1 MKHEDP
7 YSDDID
13 HDHHH
18 DYSADANAPPKA
30 SNLVLLGGLSKSKP
44 VSNGIVKKPSDG
56 PEDDSTPSVTASSTD
71 PQPTEEEVPRS
82 ALRRRRP
89 SAATPTVPLKRLH
102 FEPEAYA
109 KPPKQLGSLCSLGC
123 CTVWSQGECKRCV
136 NKRCPV
142 RATSYPYA
150 GSDRAP

>member
-18 DYSADANAPPKA
+18 DYSVDANAPPKA

-56 PEDDSTPSVTASSTD
+56 PEDDSTPSVTDSSTD
-71 PQPTEEEVPRS
+71 PPKKRQRMMKWDLRFHTQRRLVRERMLHQVPGITKKHAAALVVVYPT
-82 ALRRRRP
+82 LGGLLG
-89 SAATPTVPLKRLH
+89 AATTELANVIVGNSTLGQELAVALKRV
-102 FEPEAYA
+102 FE
-109 KPPKQLGSLCSLGC
+109 
-123 CTVWSQGECKRCV
+123 
-136 NKRCPV
+136 
-142 RATSYPYA
+142 
-150 GSDRAP
+150 